1 MKLTSGKKYYYLTR
15 LQDGLDNSLE
25 QVLSKNTWA
34 ELTLYIDHL
43 KNDLKEEKDW
53 NALTVVALTWQ
64 LEKLSTKNGITKQNP
79 TLIDVGYVSLVV
91 IDLLQENIQSL
102 ILLPLA
108 NKVILI
114 W

>member
-1 MKLTSGKKYYYLTR
+1 MVIFGTLGEFKKQMKLKPKDIKDIKEGK
-15 LQDGLDNSLE
+15 
-25 QVLSKNTWA
+25 VF
-34 ELTLYIDHL
+34 
-43 KNDLKEEKDW
+43 W

-91 IDLLQENIQSL
+91 IDLLQENIQFL
-102 ILLPLA
+102 ILSPLA